1 MSHTSP
7 NSHHTQ
13 ALARRVRSRRGR
25 FLAPQQGDEF
35 APTKV
40 RKITSIHFKSECRQG
55 FKKTITAITEFQK
68 LEKVPF
74 SISFLGCCTWL
85 WNARSVCVCVCAVSI
100 SIQKYQHSSCKP
112 SKPKVSLKYSTLFM
126 FLWPIMR
133 YCFCMTTISPALPVS
148 QFQQIW
154 IIHHLQ
160 N

>member
-13 ALARRVRSRRGR
+13 ALARRVRSRPGR

-85 WNARSVCVCVCAVSI
+85 WNARSVCVCVQSAFPYKNI
-100 SIQKYQHSSCKP
+100 NIHP
-112 SKPKVSLKYSTLFM
+112 ANLPNPR
-126 FLWPIMR
+126 FLWNIQHCLCSYGQSCA